1 MEKIRTDK
9 NQVCLDLIETLLV
22 ANLQKETVSL
32 IEMLQTHE
40 PLIFSLS
47 AIYADIKGGS
57 PNDSATEGIAFPSRR
72 IEMNSLSHWAKQE
85 VGRRSCCWDVPFTP
99 KDIMRRQSLFGKACP
114 VLIIV
119 LHEIWLSLTIHT

>member
-22 ANLQKETVSL
+22 ANLQKEAVSL

-47 AIYADIKGGS
+47 AIYADIKAVLRMIRQRKGL
-57 PNDSATEGIAFPSRR
+57 
-72 IEMNSLSHWAKQE
+72 LSQ
-85 VGRRSCCWDVPFTP
+85 VGEL
-99 KDIMRRQSLFGKACP
+99 K
-114 VLIIV
+114 
-119 LHEIWLSLTIHT
+119 

>member
-1 MEKIRTDK
+1 MLTGKVSARDFMEKIRTDK

-22 ANLQKETVSL
+22 ANLQKEAVSL

-57 PNDSATEGIAFPSRR
+57 PNDSAT
-72 IEMNSLSHWAKQE
+72 
-85 VGRRSCCWDVPFTP
+85 RSCCWDVPFTP

-119 LHEIWLSLTIHT
+119 LHEIWLSLTIHTWIVKMKCYPY

>member
-22 ANLQKETVSL
+22 ADLQKETVSL

-57 PNDSATEGIAFPSRR
+57 PNDSATEGIAFQAG
-72 IEMNSLSHWAKQE
+72 ELK
-85 VGRRSCCWDVPFTP
+85 
-99 KDIMRRQSLFGKACP
+99 
-114 VLIIV
+114 
-119 LHEIWLSLTIHT
+119 